1 MTQLPIFAVLDDLRS
16 ALAQNPRVLLQAPPG
31 AGKSTQSPLALLD
44 APWLAGKQIWLLEP
58 RRLAAANVA
67 RQLAANLGEKLGERI
82 GLLTRH
88 DKHIGP
94 NNKILVMT
102 EGLLSRRLLENQEIP
117 ECGLIIFDEC
127 HERHL
132 QTDLGL
138 ALACQCQELLR
149 EDLKIL
155 LMSATLDERWAETFS
170 AQKITSEGRQYPI
183 SYRYLGR
190 QHNERLE
197 DAMASALRSICNE
210 QTGHILVF
218 LPGVPEIRRLQ
229 NRLQD
234 IYGDNSD
241 KRILPLHGQLTPAEQ
256 QQALAP
262 CEQQKI
268 ILATAVAQ
276 TSLTIE
282 GISAVLDS
290 GLERYAALNPRTGLD
305 ELVTRSVSR
314 ATAEQRAGRAGRT
327 AAGTCYRL
335 WSQES
340 EASFAAQPP
349 AEIETVDLSG
359 LALALASWGDC
370 DPAQYLWLTPPHAMR
385 WQQSTELL
393 GQLDAQQGGRITSS
407 GEAMA
412 RFPLHPRLAHM
423 LIRGQEQ
430 QQASTACAIAAL
442 LEEGDP
448 LRSEHPDTRIA
459 NRLHLLEGGHDAS
472 ASPGALQRIKQN
484 FVRLKKMLNAT
495 GPLQPEACGELLLFA
510 YPDRLAQKRGEGYRL
525 RNGRGI
531 SVRDNDASA
540 RHEFLVVAQTFNN
553 DALRLAAPISLER
566 IRELLSAQI
575 VEQIVVQ
582 EKNGQLHPRAQEQ
595 LGALVLSEK
604 HVPLGADDIRN
615 HWCRVLQSEG
625 LQRLNWD
632 DSSRNLLKRLQL
644 FSAHNPEVPSFDEA
658 DLSADAA
665 QWLGPFIE
673 KNLEQIPLQQ
683 ALMARLPWDKHA
695 SFKQQLPEFFCLPS
709 GRETPIDYSADL
721 PVVEAKLQECF
732 GLLNS
737 PKLLNNRLPLRIS
750 MLSPGKVPLAISTD
764 LEHFWRNVYPEVR
777 KENRGRYNKHPWPED
792 PFSAEATGKTNRQL
806 RNE

>member
-16 ALAQNPRVLLQAPPG
+16 ALAHNPRVLLQAPPG

-67 RQLAANLGEKLGERI
+67 RQLAENLGEKLGERI

-155 LMSATLDERWAETFS
+155 LMSATLDERWAETFDAAKVTS
-170 AQKITSEGRQYPI
+170 AGRQYPI
-183 SYRYLGR
+183 VYRYLGR
-190 QHNERLE
+190 NHNERLD
-197 DAMASALRSICNE
+197 DAMATALRSICSE
-210 QTGHILVF
+210 QNGHILVF

-229 NRLQD
+229 NRLTD
-234 IYGDNSD
+234 MYGDNSG

-256 QQALAP
+256 QAALAP
-262 CEQQKI
+262 CAEQKI

-276 TSLTIE
+276 TSLTID

-340 EASFAAQPP
+340 EASFAPQPP
-349 AEIETVDLSG
+349 AEIETVDLSA

-370 DPAQYLWLTPPHAMR
+370 NLDEYRWLTPPHAMR
-385 WQQSTELL
+385 WQQSIELL
-393 GQLDAQQGGRITSS
+393 HQLDALHDMRITQD

-412 RFPLHPRLAHM
+412 RLPLHPRLAHM
-423 LIRGQEQ
+423 LIRGQADN
-430 QQASTACAIAAL
+430 QATTACAIAAL

-448 LRSEHPDTRIA
+448 IRSEHPDTRLA
-459 NRLHLLEGGHDAS
+459 NRLHLLEGGRDANVS
-472 ASPGALQRIKQN
+472 QGALQRLKTSFQ
-484 FVRLKKMLNAT
+484 RLKGLLNAS
-495 GPLQPEACGELLLFA
+495 GSINSDACGELLLFA

-531 SVRDNDASA
+531 TVRDHDANG
-540 RHEFLVVAQTFNN
+540 RHEFLVLAQTFNN

-566 IRELLSAQI
+566 IRQLLQNQI
-575 VEQIVVQ
+575 AHNIHVHD
-582 EKNGQLHPRAQEQ
+582 KNGQLQAREQEQ

-604 HVPLGADDIRN
+604 HIPLKPEYIRD
-615 HWCRVLQSEG
+615 HWCQVLRNEG
-625 LQRLNWD
+625 LQRLPWPE
-632 DSSRNLLKRLQL
+632 SSANLLKRLQL
-644 FSAHNPEVPSFDEA
+644 FSAHHSAVPSFAEA
-658 DLSADAA
+658 DLLTDLAT
-665 QWLGPFIE
+665 WLAPFIE
-673 KNLEQIPLQQ
+673 RNLEHIPLNQ
-683 ALMARLPWDKHA
+683 ALMSRLPWELHA
-695 SFKQQLPEFFCLPS
+695 SFKQQLPEFFSLPS
-709 GRETPIDYSADL
+709 GRDAAIDYCGDL

-732 GLLNS
+732 GLLHS
-737 PKLLNNRLPLRIS
+737 PKLLNNSLPLRIS
-750 MLSPGKVPLAISTD
+750 MLSPSKVPLAISTD
-764 LEHFWRNVYPEVR
+764 LDHFWRNVYPDVR

-792 PFSAEATGKTNRQL
+792 PFSAEATSKTNRQL

>member
-16 ALAQNPRVLLQAPPG
+16 ALTQHTRVLLQAPPG

-67 RQLAANLGEKLGERI
+67 RQLANNLGEKVGEQI

-88 DKHIGP
+88 DNLTSP
-94 NNKILVMT
+94 RNRILVMT
-102 EGLLSRRLLENQEIP
+102 EGLLSRRLLNDQEIP

-155 LMSATLDERWAETFS
+155 LMSATLDERWAETFAAAKVTS
-170 AQKITSEGRQYPI
+170 AGRQYPI

-190 QHNERLE
+190 NHTERLE
-197 DAMASALRSICNE
+197 DAMASALRGICHE
-210 QTGHILVF
+210 QSGHILVF
-218 LPGVPEIRRLQ
+218 LPGVPEIRRLH
-229 NRLQD
+229 NRLAE
-234 IYGDNSD
+234 IYTEGSG
-241 KRILPLHGQLTPAEQ
+241 KRILPLHGQLSPAEQ
-256 QQALAP
+256 QAALAP
-262 CEQQKI
+262 CAEQKI

-305 ELVTRSVSR
+305 ELVTHSVSR
-314 ATAEQRAGRAGRT
+314 ATAAQRAGRAGRT

-340 EASFAAQPP
+340 EASFAPQPP

-370 DPAQYLWLTPPHAMR
+370 NPAEYRWLTPPHAMR
-385 WQQSTELL
+385 WQQSVELL
-393 GQLDAQQGGRITSS
+393 HQLDALQDMRITADGS
-407 GEAMA
+407 AMA
-412 RFPLHPRLAHM
+412 RLPLHPRLAHM
-423 LIRGQEQ
+423 LLRGQANGE
-430 QQASTACAIAAL
+430 ATTACAIAAL

-448 LRSEHPDTRIA
+448 LRSEHPDTRLS
-459 NRLHLLEGGHDAS
+459 NRLHLLEGGRDAS
-472 ASPGALQRIKQN
+472 VSQGALQRLKTSFQ
-484 FVRLKKMLNAT
+484 RLKSLLNAS
-495 GPLQPEACGELLLFA
+495 GSINSDACGELLLFA

-531 SVRDNDASA
+531 SVRDNDANA
-540 RHEFLVVAQTFNN
+540 RHDFLVVAQTFNN
-553 DALRLAAPISLER
+553 DALRLGAPISLER
-566 IRELLSAQI
+566 IRQLLHKQIAQ
-575 VEQIVVQ
+575 QIHVQ
-582 EKNGQLHPRAQEQ
+582 DKNGQLQAREQEQ

-604 HVPLGADDIRN
+604 HVPLRPDDIRAY
-615 HWCRVLQSEG
+615 WCQVLHSEG

-632 DSSRNLLKRLQL
+632 DNSRNLLKRLQL
-644 FSAHNPEVPSFDEA
+644 FSAQQVNVPSFNEA
-658 DLSADAA
+658 DLTASAAE
-665 QWLGPFIE
+665 WLGPFIE
-673 KNLEQIPLQQ
+673 KNLAHIPLQQ
-683 ALMARLPWDKHA
+683 ALMSRLPWDLHA
-695 SFKQQLPEFFCLPS
+695 SFKQQLPEFFSLPS
-709 GRETPIDYSADL
+709 GRETPIDYSGDL
-721 PVVEAKLQECF
+721 PMVEAKLQECF
-732 GLLNS
+732 GLLHS
-737 PKLLNNRLPLRIS
+737 PKLLNNSLPLRIS

-764 LEHFWRNVYPEVR
+764 LDHFWRNVYPEVR

-792 PFSAEATGKTNRQL
+792 PFSAEATSKTNRQL